1 MRIDD
6 NVRRDFKVLAIDD
19 HPITIDGLRLC
30 LECININTQL
40 HAASDM
46 EHAII
51 RLVDHDDFSLVLLDL
66 QVDRVK
72 SFELISLVRSRHQRL
87 PVVVFSAE
95 EDVAIIRSAFDAGVS
110 GYIPKRSS
118 GEILVGALRL
128 ILAGGTYIPPTV
140 LSNLRK
146 KGPVTT
152 GFKLTAREAEILP
165 LLALGMSNK
174 LISRRLAIAEST
186 TKTHVSAI
194 MRTLQV
200 KNRTEVSA
208 LVGQLK

>member
-1 MRIDD
+1 
-6 NVRRDFKVLAIDD
+6 
-19 HPITIDGLRLC
+19 
-30 LECININTQL
+30 
-40 HAASDM
+40 M